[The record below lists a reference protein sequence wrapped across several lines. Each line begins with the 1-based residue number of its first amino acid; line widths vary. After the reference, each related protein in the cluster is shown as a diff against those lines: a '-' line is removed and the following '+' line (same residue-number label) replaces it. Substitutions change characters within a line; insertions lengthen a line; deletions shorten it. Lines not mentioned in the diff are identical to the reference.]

1 MDRPLKN
8 QVKYQT
14 QIEKSIVNVDK
25 QMGAYIEEMLNSV
38 TSFHKLHL
46 KVTGKSSYAQHKAL
60 NKLYDTLPDA
70 IDSVAEGY
78 QGASEKLLVYPGEG
92 PVILDSIPDAITYLR
107 ELSARTTK
115 LQSSISYSEVIN
127 NMDLI
132 KDALNAAKYKLLF
145 LE

>member
-1 MDRPLKN
+1 MERSLKT

-25 QMGAYIEEMLNSV
+25 LMGGYIEEMLNSV

-46 KVTGKSSYAQHKAL
+46 KVTGNGSYAQHKAL
-60 NKLYDTLPDA
+60 NELYDALPDA

-78 QGASEKLLVYPGEG
+78 QGACERLLVYPGEG

-107 ELSARTTK
+107 ELHARTTN
-115 LQSSISYSEVIN
+115 LQGKVTYSEVIN